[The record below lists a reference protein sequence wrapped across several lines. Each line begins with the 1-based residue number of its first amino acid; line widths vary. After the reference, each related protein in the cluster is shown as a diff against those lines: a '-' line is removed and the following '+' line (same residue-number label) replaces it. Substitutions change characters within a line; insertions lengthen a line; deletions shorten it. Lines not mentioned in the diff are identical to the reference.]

1 MSVAPILLS
10 VLCTVHRPKGVH
22 RVRGFMFLKNNMDG
36 DDTDNMKMRL
46 DCNLRTMLETKYN
59 YSGAKQFSG
68 QSALPE
74 NNSIAARFKI
84 WLESMNEYVLECNA
98 PYSYSSGLLLAVTQS
113 TAREFNN
120 A

>member
-1 MSVAPILLS
+1 
-10 VLCTVHRPKGVH
+10 
-22 RVRGFMFLKNNMDG
+22 MFLKNDLEG

-84 WLESMNEYVLECNA
+84 WLESMNECVLDCNTTYSHSYGVWYVLYQQHMQNC
-98 PYSYSSGLLLAVTQS
+98 
-113 TAREFNN
+113 
-120 A
+120 

>member
-1 MSVAPILLS
+1 
-10 VLCTVHRPKGVH
+10 
-22 RVRGFMFLKNNMDG
+22 MFLKNNMDG

-46 DCNLRTMLETKYN
+46 DCNLRTILETKYS

-98 PYSYSSGLLLAVTQS
+98 PYSYSSGLLRAVTQS
-113 TAREFNN
+113 TARELNN
-120 A
+120 ALLCICVPFAIILAVVQPHSSTQYC